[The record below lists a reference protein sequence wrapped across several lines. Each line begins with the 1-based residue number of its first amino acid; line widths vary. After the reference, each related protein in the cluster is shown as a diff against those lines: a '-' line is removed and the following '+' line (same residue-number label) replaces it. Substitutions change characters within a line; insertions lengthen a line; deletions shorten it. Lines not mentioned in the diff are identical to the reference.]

1 MHSLQDHLYLVFLCR
16 CIYYD
21 VNEHGVVSIC
31 AICVNTNFLGGGGG
45 GVNYFSFIKKQ
56 FCHAI
61 LNIAMYTLFM
71 NVAMDLY
78 TSLYLGMDL

>member
-1 MHSLQDHLYLVFLCR
+1 MHSLQDPLYLVFLCR

-21 VNEHGVVSIC
+21 VNEHGAVSIC
-31 AICVNTNFLGGGGG
+31 AICVNTNFFLGG
-45 GVNYFSFIKKQ
+45 GVNYMSFINTLC
-56 FCHAI
+56 CHA
-61 LNIAMYTLFM
+61 LVNIAMYTLFM